1 MNEDNKEILSLLREN
16 NEILKENNKILKESL
31 DILKAIS
38 NPDHINKDNENDFYM
53 NILANLVAKK
63 LENRI

>member
-1 MNEDNKEILSLLREN
+1 MDDNEILRILKEN
-16 NEILKENNKILKESL
+16 NQILKENNKILKESL